1 MSIFSYLRKRNAPSA
16 SVAKERLQII
26 ISHERA
32 QRSTP
37 DYLPKL
43 QEEILAVIAKYVP
56 IDREQVVVNLDRAG
70 DNSAVLELNI
80 TMPEEALAVTEEA
93 NTTAPKE
100 EQKKPAYKRE
110 GSNKASKKKTRRERA
125 NA

>member
-1 MSIFSYLRKRNAPSA
+1 MSIFSYLRRRGQSA

-43 QEEILAVIAKYVP
+43 QEEILEVIAKYVP
-56 IDREQVVVNLDRAG
+56 INREQVVVNLDRLN

-80 TMPEEALAVTEEA
+80 TMPEETLTKTEEA
-93 NTTAPKE
+93 VHE
-100 EQKKPAYKRE
+100 D
-110 GSNKASKKKTRRERA
+110 
-125 NA
+125 

>member
-1 MSIFSYLRKRNAPSA
+1 MSIFDYLRKHHSSA

-43 QEEILAVIAKYVP
+43 QEEILMVISKYVP
-56 IDREQVVVNLDRAG
+56 IDRNQVMVNLDRQS
-70 DNSAVLELNI
+70 DNSAILELNI
-80 TMPEEALAVTEEA
+80 TMPEASL
-93 NTTAPKE
+93 TAPSNACKNSNE
-100 EQKKPAYKRE
+100 PQKKKYAKDQAIT
-110 GSNKASKKKTRRERA
+110 N
-125 NA
+125 

>member
-1 MSIFSYLRKRNAPSA
+1 MSIFNYLKKRTPSA

-43 QEEILAVIAKYVP
+43 QEEIIAVISKYVP
-56 IDREQVVVNLDRAG
+56 INRDQVMVNIDHI
-70 DNSAVLELNI
+70 DDHSAVLELNI
-80 TMPEEALAVTEEA
+80 TMPEEVLSGAQAQPKSSEEKDSA
-93 NTTAPKE
+93 EATTKYN
-100 EQKKPAYKRE
+100 KKSKKAYKTRA
-110 GSNKASKKKTRRERA
+110 KADA
-125 NA
+125 